1 MKDGT
6 RGSGKKRTEPKRRGK
21 AVRGI
26 VTASVALMS
35 ILGLLC
41 IGSGAYLWHLFGLV
55 QYGPD
60 VESYY
65 EDSIP
70 EEEDSGY
77 EEIEDYDKIEQGA
90 ASVAEISVKGNT
102 KNISNY
108 LLIGVDSRS
117 SSFRGLSDTIIILT
131 IDKKNKDIRL
141 ASLLRDTLVTI
152 PGRDK
157 NGDGKDDYAK
167 LNAAYSYGGAS
178 LLLKTIEQ
186 NFRLKIDKH
195 ITVNFKAFSAAINA
209 MGGIDIELTAAEAQH
224 IKIGSAAKKYTLN
237 GHYALEY
244 VRIRAIGT
252 DFGRTERQR
261 KAVRAMFEK
270 AKTMNPAQLNSI
282 LNKVF
287 PQVQTN
293 MTINEFFGFTLNS
306 FTYLGY
312 TMDKT
317 YHLPQRGKYHSAPE
331 LGLGAVLCMDD
342 PAAAVIELHKF
353 IYNGQ

>member
-1 MKDGT
+1 MHRLRRVPVAPVRAGT
-6 RGSGKKRTEPKRRGK
+6 VRPGCRKLRGLNPG
-21 AVRGI
+21 
-26 VTASVALMS
+26 
-35 ILGLLC
+35 
-41 IGSGAYLWHLFGLV
+41 
-55 QYGPD
+55 
-60 VESYY
+60 
-65 EDSIP
+65 
-70 EEEDSGY
+70 EEDSGY

-252 DFGRTERQR
+252 DFGGPSGSAKRSGRCL
-261 KAVRAMFEK
+261 K
-270 AKTMNPAQLNSI
+270 AKTMNPRNLTVS
-282 LNKVF
+282 
-287 PQVQTN
+287 
-293 MTINEFFGFTLNS
+293 
-306 FTYLGY
+306 
-312 TMDKT
+312 
-317 YHLPQRGKYHSAPE
+317 
-331 LGLGAVLCMDD
+331 
-342 PAAAVIELHKF
+342 
-353 IYNGQ
+353 